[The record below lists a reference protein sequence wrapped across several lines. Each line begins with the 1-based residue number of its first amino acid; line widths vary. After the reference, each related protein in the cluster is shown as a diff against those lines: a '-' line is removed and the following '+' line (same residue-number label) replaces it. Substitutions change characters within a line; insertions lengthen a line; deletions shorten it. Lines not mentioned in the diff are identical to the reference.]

1 MKQNFFHRYLSAK
14 VLPIWTILLIDVF
27 IIVISSMLAY
37 ALYLLSSHPACSLT
51 RFVTIFAAFSWIRRQ

>member
-14 VLPIWTILLIDVF
+14 VLPIWTILLIDIF
-27 IIVISSMLAY
+27 IIVAS
-37 ALYLLSSHPACSLT
+37 ACSLT

>member
-14 VLPIWTILLIDVF
+14 VLPIWTILLIDIF
-27 IIVISSMLAY
+27 IIVASWLG
-37 ALYLLSSHPACSLT
+37 SLT